1 MSDSPSNQHATGVNF
16 FEQGRKLMASHS
28 YETAI
33 NTFQLARE
41 RGQRPRECLELIR
54 DCYNFL
60 DLPQLAAVFDEQLR
74 LSADGNARYES

>member
-1 MSDSPSNQHATGVNF
+1 MSDSPSKLHATGVNF

-33 NTFQLARE
+33 NAFEIARE
-41 RGQRPRECLELIR
+41 RGQRPRECLEYIR

-60 DLPQLAAVFDEQLR
+60 DLPQLAAVFQER
-74 LSADGNARYES
+74 LELMDARSRT